1 MEKEKLLFRTDHTI
15 YHRTHQHGYVFNI
28 NNPVVHYFYK
38 LYLKEKNI
46 PEHIGLTD
54 DQRKNFESE
63 IQYKI
68 NKGEIIVRRECG
80 SYVRKKRSRSE

>member
-15 YHRTHQHGYVFNI
+15 YHRTHQYGYLFNI

-46 PEHIGLTD
+46 PERIGLSD
-54 DQRKNFESE
+54 QQRKNFESE
-63 IQYKI
+63 IQLRI
-68 NKGEIIVRRECG
+68 NKGQIRISKQGG
-80 SYVRKKRSRSE
+80 SYVRRRNA